1 MTVQRL
7 ILRHEIDLGE
17 MRNPQFFVTDDSRLL
32 VRGTCMHCGLEVNC
46 FLPLAEFQG
55 TDSAEEAPDRPQA
68 EFTARDVQELRAM
81 RIALPPEK

>member
-17 MRNPQFFVTDDSRLL
+17 MRNPEFFVTDDSRLL

-46 FLPLAEFQG
+46 FFPLGELQQAGDTE
-55 TDSAEEAPDRPQA
+55 DEPQA